1 MKHVHTFESF
11 LNESALL
18 EGKYPIP
25 SKWDEITP
33 ARYKQEIEFM
43 KRYRDMRS
51 REERATKKA
60 EMGRIAISDYKRP
73 NENGE
78 MMIPLVDGTR
88 PPIVDTKQIG
98 NDHIISKSVVTGI
111 NSSDVIGTPISLG
124 NFEVAQFDLPG
135 KMNWWEA
142 EYSCVQLG
150 GGWYLP
156 DKKQIEAMM
165 KSAEAIGLKI
175 GYYYWGGGNPRTNNG
190 VFSFGTKFGGI
201 NTVDMTSAGQQTYLC
216 RPVR

>member
-25 SKWDEITP
+25 SKWEEITP

-43 KRYRDMRS
+43 ERYRDMRS
-51 REERATKKA
+51 AEERKSKKA
-60 EMGRIAISDYKRP
+60 EMGYIHIFDYQGT
-73 NENGE
+73 NEKGE
-78 MMIPLVDGTR
+78 LMIPLVDGTR

-98 NDHIISKSVVTGI
+98 NDSIIQRSRVTGI
-111 NSSDVIGTPISLG
+111 NASDVIGTPIKIG
-124 NFEVAQFDLPG
+124 NFEVAQFDLPVP
-135 KMNWWEA
+135 MNWWEA

-150 GGWYLP
+150 GWYLP
-156 DKKQIEAMM
+156 DKKQIEEMI
-165 KSAEAIGLKI
+165 KSASEIGLKE
-175 GYYYWGGGNPRTNNG
+175 GLYYWGGGNPRSNNG
-190 VFSFGTKFGGI
+190 VFDFGTTFRQI
-201 NTVDMTSAGQQTYLC
+201 STVDMQSAGRLTYLC